1 MVTSSVEEAEAQF
14 HIRLA
19 YSVDD
24 VDNDEQWT
32 SSDDAS
38 VDNTD
43 DACSNEWNNRRKSD
57 PCLYLERNKIGL
69 KRRRSTGRNK

>member
-1 MVTSSVEEAEAQF
+1 MAEAQF

-32 SSDDAS
+32 SSDDAFAG
-38 VDNTD
+38 NTD
-43 DACSNEWNNRRKSD
+43 DACSN
-57 PCLYLERNKIGL
+57 G
-69 KRRRSTGRNK
+69 